1 MYFIVA
7 RNSKI
12 AGMLFFPVLFV
23 SFFVILILILIV
35 IKIPKIIKKNRI
47 LSAIK
52 DPDEKIQKIEELNNK
67 GFYKNSLG
75 EYLNNLSVA
84 YYEKDDIEKALELIR
99 EAIQES
105 NRAENNTKTII
116 IGKSVTATD
125 IYRMNEVLYL
135 ILLGQIDEAEQ
146 LDNLIDESRLK
157 HPIALNLLWNRRAQL
172 AVCNGDALIARELL
186 KKARD
191 LPLKIPKGESD
202 NNFYYSLLIEAECDL
217 LEHNKETALSKLNEI
232 AAQSTFAPTVKRA
245 KEIIAEIR

>member
-1 MYFIVA
+1 MKKRIFPIIITVLLMSMYFIVA

-84 YYEKDDIEKALELIR
+84 YYEKYDIEKAL
-99 EAIQES
+99 
-105 NRAENNTKTII
+105 
-116 IGKSVTATD
+116 
-125 IYRMNEVLYL
+125 
-135 ILLGQIDEAEQ
+135 
-146 LDNLIDESRLK
+146 
-157 HPIALNLLWNRRAQL
+157 
-172 AVCNGDALIARELL
+172 
-186 KKARD
+186 
-191 LPLKIPKGESD
+191 
-202 NNFYYSLLIEAECDL
+202 
-217 LEHNKETALSKLNEI
+217 
-232 AAQSTFAPTVKRA
+232 
-245 KEIIAEIR
+245 